1 FVHQLQTASPF
12 YNIPSARRLTGPLN
26 VSALAQSLTEI
37 VRRHESLRT
46 TFSLLDEQPV
56 QVIAEAVEFNLGVI
70 DLSELS
76 DSERDAELQ
85 RQANTEARRP
95 FDLEQ
100 GPLFRARLLK
110 LGAEEHVLLLS
121 LHHIISDGWSL
132 EILFREL
139 AVLYNAFC
147 AGQPSP
153 LADLSVQYADYAAWQ
168 QQYLQGEVLEGE
180 LAYWK
185 AQLEGVPA
193 VLELP
198 TDRPHPAVRSYE
210 GATEKFSLPAEL
222 SQKLKEL
229 SQGEGVT
236 LFMTLLAAFQVFLAR
251 YSGQQDIVVGTPI
264 AGRTRAEEEVL
275 IGLFVNTLA
284 LRVDVSGEPTFRE
297 VLARVRETCLGAY
310 AHQEIPFEK
319 LVQELRPE
327 RSLRHSPLFQVF
339 FQLNAPRESLAL
351 SGLNSKP
358 FKAQNETAK
367 FDLTLVLN
375 ETADGLAGSLE
386 YSTDLFDPATASRI
400 VSNFSTILSA
410 AVAAPDTRL
419 NALPILTQSE
429 RRQLLQEWNHTRR
442 DFRLDQGVD
451 GLFEQQVERTPE
463 AIALIC
469 EDEFVSYREL
479 NERANRLAHYLLKHG
494 IGPESLVGVLLERS
508 AETVVALLAVLK
520 AGAAYLP
527 LDTSYPA
534 GRLAVMLEDAKAEA
548 VITREESLRLIPAT
562 GMNLICLDR
571 EREQIE
577 QEGVQNPVT
586 PGTPGNRAYTIFTSG
601 STGRPKGVEITRSNL
616 ENFLRGMME
625 WFPMDESDVFAA
637 ISTIC
642 FDISYLELFVPL
654 LSGARLLVVSRE
666 TALDGDQL
674 AHTLEKYGA
683 TIMEATPTSWRMLI
697 ESGWRGQ
704 KGLRALCGGEVLPNE
719 LAEAL
724 LERGCQLF
732 NLYGPTE
739 TTIWSTG
746 EPVKPDTRVTIGR
759 AVANTHLYVVDA
771 WMQPVPIGVTGE
783 LYIGGAGV
791 ARGYVGAPALTAARF
806 VPDPWS
812 GEAGARLYRT
822 GDLVRWRAD
831 GRLECHG
838 RADQQVK
845 IRGHRIEPVEVEE
858 VLNEH
863 ELVRASVVV
872 PRDGGPGLDQLLVA
886 YVVPAFA
893 KEENLGRV
901 LRRHLQDRLP
911 DYLVPNVFVEL
922 AELPRTSSGKVDRR
936 A

>member
-1 FVHQLQTASPF
+1 
-12 YNIPSARRLTGPLN
+12 
-26 VSALAQSLTEI
+26 
-37 VRRHESLRT
+37 
-46 TFSLLDEQPV
+46 
-56 QVIAEAVEFNLGVI
+56 
-70 DLSELS
+70 
-76 DSERDAELQ
+76 
-85 RQANTEARRP
+85 
-95 FDLEQ
+95 
-100 GPLFRARLLK
+100 
-110 LGAEEHVLLLS
+110 
-121 LHHIISDGWSL
+121 
-132 EILFREL
+132 
-139 AVLYNAFC
+139 
-147 AGQPSP
+147 
-153 LADLSVQYADYAAWQ
+153 
-168 QQYLQGEVLEGE
+168 
-180 LAYWK
+180 
-185 AQLEGVPA
+185 
-193 VLELP
+193 
-198 TDRPHPAVRSYE
+198 
-210 GATEKFSLPAEL
+210 
-222 SQKLKEL
+222 
-229 SQGEGVT
+229 
-236 LFMTLLAAFQVFLAR
+236 
-251 YSGQQDIVVGTPI
+251 
-264 AGRTRAEEEVL
+264 
-275 IGLFVNTLA
+275 
-284 LRVDVSGEPTFRE
+284 
-297 VLARVRETCLGAY
+297 
-310 AHQEIPFEK
+310 
-319 LVQELRPE
+319 
-327 RSLRHSPLFQVF
+327 
-339 FQLNAPRESLAL
+339 
-351 SGLNSKP
+351 
-358 FKAQNETAK
+358 
-367 FDLTLVLN
+367 
-375 ETADGLAGSLE
+375 
-386 YSTDLFDPATASRI
+386 
-400 VSNFSTILSA
+400 
-410 AVAAPDTRL
+410 
-419 NALPILTQSE
+419 
-429 RRQLLQEWNHTRR
+429 
-442 DFRLDQGVD
+442 
-451 GLFEQQVERTPE
+451 
-463 AIALIC
+463 
-469 EDEFVSYREL
+469 
-479 NERANRLAHYLLKHG
+479 
-494 IGPESLVGVLLERS
+494 
-508 AETVVALLAVLK
+508 
-520 AGAAYLP
+520 
-527 LDTSYPA
+527 
-534 GRLAVMLEDAKAEA
+534 
-548 VITREESLRLIPAT
+548 
-562 GMNLICLDR
+562 
-571 EREQIE
+571 
-577 QEGVQNPVT
+577 
-586 PGTPGNRAYTIFTSG
+586 

-625 WFPMDESDVFAA
+625 WFPMGESDLFAA

-812 GEAGARLYRT
+812 GEAGTRLYRT

-936 A
+936 ALPEPPSYVAETVANYEAPRTAVEEVLCCMWAEVLQLEQVGINDNFFELGGHSLLATRLLARVQNAFEVRLLLRSVFEAPTVLGMAQCLFNAAGAPLRVEKMAQVLLQLSQMSDEEAEAMLELQLVA